1 MSESARSRRRLTKAL
16 VEQQE
21 QARREAL
28 ARERIE
34 AMEIA
39 LLRVLNDVAEKLA
52 RWRSERA
59 ESNQAALPVYIK
71 DEEDAWQAWVGDYEA
86 ERFYPRWGQS

>member
-1 MSESARSRRRLTKAL
+1 MSESPRSRRRFTKADI
-16 VEQQE
+16 EQQE

-39 LLRVLNDVAEKLA
+39 LLRVLNEVAEKLA

-59 ESNQAALPVYIK
+59 EFNQAAPPVYIK
-71 DEEDAWQAWVGDYEA
+71 DEEEAWEAWADDYEI
-86 ERFYPRWGQS
+86 EQFYPRWGQS

>member
-1 MSESARSRRRLTKAL
+1 MSESAHSRRRLTKADA
-16 VEQQE
+16 EKQE

-39 LLRVLNDVAEKLA
+39 LLRVLNDVAEMLA
-52 RWRSERA
+52 RWRSESA
-59 ESNQAALPVYIK
+59 ESDQAAPPVYIK
-71 DEEDAWQAWVGDYEA
+71 DEEDAWEAWADDYEA
-86 ERFYPRWGQS
+86 EQFYPRWGQS

>member
-1 MSESARSRRRLTKAL
+1 MSESARSRRRLTKAA
-16 VEQQE
+16 VVQQE

>member
-1 MSESARSRRRLTKAL
+1 MSESARSRRRLTKADA
-16 VEQQE
+16 EKQE

-39 LLRVLNDVAEKLA
+39 LLRVLNDVAEMLA
-52 RWRSERA
+52 RWRSESA
-59 ESNQAALPVYIK
+59 ESDQAAPPVYIK
-71 DEEDAWQAWVGDYEA
+71 DEEDAWEAWADDYEA
-86 ERFYPRWGQS
+86 EQFYPRWGQS

>member
-1 MSESARSRRRLTKAL
+1 MSESARSRRRLTKADA
-16 VEQQE
+16 EKQE

-39 LLRVLNDVAEKLA
+39 LLRVLNDVAEMLA
-52 RWRSERA
+52 RWRSESA
-59 ESNQAALPVYIK
+59 ESDQAAPPVYIK
-71 DEEDAWQAWVGDYEA
+71 DEEEAWQTWADDYEV
-86 ERFYPRWGQS
+86 EQFYPRWGQP

>member
-1 MSESARSRRRLTKAL
+1 VTRRGRRRLTKAD
-16 VEQQE
+16 VEQE
-21 QARREAL
+21 EARRNAL

-52 RWRSERA
+52 RSRSDRA
-59 ESNQAALPVYIK
+59 ESNQAAPPVYIK
-71 DEEDAWQAWVGDYEA
+71 DEEDAWQAWVDDYEA
-86 ERFYPRWGQS
+86 EQFYPRWGQS

>member
-1 MSESARSRRRLTKAL
+1 MSESARSRRRLTKADA
-16 VEQQE
+16 EKQE